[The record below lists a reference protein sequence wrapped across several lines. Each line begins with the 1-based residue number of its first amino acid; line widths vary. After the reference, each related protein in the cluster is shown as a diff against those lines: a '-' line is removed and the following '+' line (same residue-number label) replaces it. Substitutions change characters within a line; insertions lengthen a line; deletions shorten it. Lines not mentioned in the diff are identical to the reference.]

1 MLCRPS
7 GEIIMRLIISFL
19 AALLVA
25 SPAQAGPAEDALV
38 AVTSTLD
45 QFNGGD
51 IEAFFQA
58 HQDGAVI
65 VDEFAP
71 YVWSG
76 SGSAQRW
83 AADYMRDAQAR
94 GISGGRVDY
103 GAALQANSDG
113 NSAYVV
119 LPTTYRF
126 VQGGVR
132 MAGAGSMTFAMSR
145 VGTEWK
151 IAGWTYSGA
160 TPSPE

>member
-1 MLCRPS
+1 MRF
-7 GEIIMRLIISFL
+7 IITFL

-25 SPAQAGPAEDALV
+25 VPAQAGPAEDAV
-38 AVTSTLD
+38 AAVTSTLD
-45 QFNGGD
+45 RFNGGD
-51 IEAFFQA
+51 IDAFFQA

-71 YVWSG
+71 YMWTG

-83 AADYMRDAQAR
+83 AADYMRDAEAR

-103 GAALQANSDG
+103 SAPSQASSDG
-113 NSAYVV
+113 HSAYIV

-126 VQGGVR
+126 MQGGVR
-132 MAGAGSMTFAMSR
+132 MAGAGSMTFAMTH

-151 IAGWTYSGA
+151 IASWTYSGA